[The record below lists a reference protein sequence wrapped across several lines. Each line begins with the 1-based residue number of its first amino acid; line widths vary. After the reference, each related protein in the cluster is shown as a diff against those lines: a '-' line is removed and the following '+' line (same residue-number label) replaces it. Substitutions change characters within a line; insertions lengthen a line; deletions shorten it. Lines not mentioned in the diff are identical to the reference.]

1 MQAPNDRLQK
11 LRPPKGAGPKAQK
24 FAHYSIDSS
33 TQFTLF
39 IQNDSMTS
47 TQLHAL
53 SIYLLWEDAVRQ
65 DNALVAA
72 SEWAQNY

>member
-72 SEWAQNY
+72 SE